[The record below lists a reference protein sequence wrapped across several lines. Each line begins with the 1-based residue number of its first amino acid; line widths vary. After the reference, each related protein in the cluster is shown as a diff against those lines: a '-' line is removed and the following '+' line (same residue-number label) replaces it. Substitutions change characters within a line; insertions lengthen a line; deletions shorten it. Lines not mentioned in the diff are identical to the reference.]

1 MLTSLFSN
9 ILFLIFPIFLFQ
21 VFWEGR
27 RRFNQDGPVMLMLG
41 AGAMLL
47 CMNFPVVMSDGYYFD
62 FRFTVLAIA
71 ALYGSLRHSAVLVGV
86 MVAYRWWMGGDGF
99 FGQLFILALLFPLLM
114 LARRKFTSR
123 PPAVRMILVI
133 ALSIAPVPMLLFGKP
148 LIFQDV
154 LLTWEL
160 VEQFLT
166 VMGIQAVGTWIVI
179 YFIEKDIEAHAIRRE
194 IRQAEKM
201 RVISDLAASV
211 SHEVRNPLTVARGFL
226 QLLLTSAK
234 SEKES
239 RFMTL
244 ALEELD
250 RAQEIIG
257 DYLAYA
263 KPDADRLEELEV
275 EDEIRYVSGVLQP
288 YALFGEV
295 EIETDCPEHNWV
307 LGERQKFRQ
316 CLINLVKNSI
326 EAMPEGGKLRIGI
339 HALQNK
345 VEVRIRDNGT
355 GMTPEEVSR
364 LGKAFY
370 TTKER
375 GTGLGTMV
383 AFSIIKAMNGR
394 IDIHSK
400 KGAGTEFTIVLPKV
414 NPAEKF
420 GSAV

>member
-1 MLTSLFSN
+1 MFSN
-9 ILFLIFPIFLFQ
+9 ILFLIFPTFLFQ
-21 VFWEGR
+21 VFWEGK
-27 RRFNQDGPVMLMLG
+27 RRFNPDSPVMLMLG

-47 CMNFPVVMSDGYYFD
+47 CMNFPVMMSDGYYFD

-71 ALYGSLRHSAVLVGV
+71 ALYGSLRNSAVLVGV
-86 MVAYRWWMGGDGF
+86 MVVYRWWMGDDF
-99 FGQLFILALLFPLLM
+99 FGQLFVLALLFTLLM
-114 LARRKFTSR
+114 LARSQFTTR
-123 PPAVRMILVI
+123 APAMRMILVV
-133 ALSIAPVPMLLFGKP
+133 ALSVAPVPILLLGKP
-148 LIFQDV
+148 LMFEDIP
-154 LLTWEL
+154 LTREL
-160 VEQFLT
+160 IEQFLT
-166 VMGIQAVGTWIVI
+166 VTGIQALGTWIVI
-179 YFIEKDIEAHAIRRE
+179 FFIEKVLEAHAIRRE
-194 IRQAEKM
+194 IRQAEKL

-226 QLLLTSAK
+226 QLLLGSSR

-239 RFMTL
+239 RFMKL

-275 EDEIRYVSGVLQP
+275 EDEIRYVTGVLQP

-326 EAMPEGGKLRIGI
+326 EAMPEGGKLRIAI

-345 VEVRIRDNGT
+345 VEVRIVDNGT

-364 LGKAFY
+364 IGKAFY
-370 TTKER
+370 TTKEK

-400 KGAGTEFTIVLPKV
+400 KGAGTEFTILLPKAR
-414 NPAEKF
+414 PIDKF